1 VLASLLELEHHKFA
15 EEVRRGLTQQRQKT
29 LPTRFLYDDLG
40 SALFDA
46 ITALPEYGL
55 TRADVRLLHRLA
67 PSLSS
72 LCPNV
77 TEVVELGS
85 GNGSKTPAVLSAFG
99 SVRYR
104 PVDLSRAALES
115 CRQVLHRFDTEPI
128 EAEFIPGLREAASMR
143 AGDGGILVLFLG
155 SNIGNFERSEVPDF
169 LTKIRS
175 ALRPDDALLLGA
187 DLVKPI
193 DQLLLAYDDPTGV
206 SAAFNRNLL
215 ARVNRTFG
223 ANFDVRCYNHE
234 AIWNQQQRRIEMHL
248 RPHTDQRV
256 RIKAL
261 DVDITIRHTE
271 TIHTESSHK
280 FVLDELLEVALTSGF
295 TAVDWVVDDEWP
307 FAEILFRA
315 V

>member
-1 VLASLLELEHHKFA
+1 MLAYSLQLRDTKFA
-15 EEVRRGLTQQRQKT
+15 EEVRRGLTQPGQKT

-55 TRADVRLLHRLA
+55 TRADIRLLHRFA
-67 PSLSS
+67 PTIGSLF
-72 LCPNV
+72 PNV
-77 TEVVELGS
+77 TDVVELGS
-85 GNGSKTPAVLSAFG
+85 GNGSKTPPVLSAFH

-104 PVDLSRAALES
+104 PVDLSKAALES
-115 CRQVLHRFDTEPI
+115 CRQVLHGFTTEPI
-128 EAEFIPGLREAASMR
+128 EAEFIPGLQYAASKR

-169 LTKIRS
+169 LTQIRS
-175 ALRPDDALLLGA
+175 ALRCDDALLLGA
-187 DLVKPI
+187 DLIKPI
-193 DQLLLAYDDPTGV
+193 DQLLLAYDDPAGV

-215 ARVNRTFG
+215 SRVNRTFG
-223 ANFDVRCYNHE
+223 ANFDVRCYDHE

-248 RPHTDQRV
+248 RPRSDQHL
-256 RIKAL
+256 RIEAL
-261 DVDITIRHTE
+261 DLDLTIHHSE
-271 TIHTESSHK
+271 TLHTESSHK
-280 FVLDELLEVALTSGF
+280 FVLEELFDVALTSGF
-295 TAVDWVVDDEWP
+295 SAVDWVVDEEWP